1 MKKFL
6 KYFVIFFAITF
17 AIFNSRFV
25 AAEFK
30 FWLTKKG
37 VDVGLVLNS
46 TLVPVVKT
54 TLPVAEAREFFL
66 EIPAIGAKAPI
77 VLEPSINPDIIFNRL
92 ENGVVHYADSALPG
106 EKGTAIILGHS
117 SAYPWYK
124 GKYGSAFALLG
135 KLRPGDEIFINNGNK
150 TLKYKVS
157 ESLIFNP
164 FASKDNRLA
173 ALEKTDGSSIIL
185 VSCWPVGTAYK
196 RIAVRADLL

>member
-6 KYFVIFFAITF
+6 KYFVIFFVITF
-17 AIFNSRFV
+17 AIFNSRLV

-30 FWLTKKG
+30 FWLAQKG

-46 TLVPVVKT
+46 PPTPIIKA
-54 TLPVAEAREFFL
+54 TLPAAETGEFFL

-92 ENGVVHYADSALPG
+92 EDGVVRYADSALPG

-124 GKYGSAFALLG
+124 GEYGSVFALLG
-135 KLRPGDEIFINNGNK
+135 KLRPGDEIFVGHGNK

-157 ESLIFNP
+157 ESLVFNP
-164 FASKDNRLA
+164 FASKDGRLA
-173 ALEKTDGSSIIL
+173 VLEKTDSSSIIL
-185 VSCWPVGTAYK
+185 VSCWPVGTNYK
-196 RIAVRADLL
+196 RIAVKADLL